1 MARLFAIQGAGV
13 YDWSCRFHTLGLVG
27 LTTRTRL
34 ETPIPTRVSV
44 QAMMEV
50 FQLLENQPRLGHYRV
65 KMA

>member
-1 MARLFAIQGAGV
+1 MARLFAIQVAGV

-34 ETPIPTRVSV
+34 ETPITTRVSV